1 VIDIHFF
8 NCDTVIVMR
17 LLWVGYFF
25 ESFSLWGTS
34 GYGLYDADRGRPT
47 VSVSES
53 QLFFEALRTSILY
66 SSFLIYIL
74 LLISYKN
81 HKRGVTSWIV
91 TFSQLRLRL
100 ETATKKLEKHT
111 AHHRNSTFIYT
122 H

>member
-1 VIDIHFF
+1 MD
-8 NCDTVIVMR
+8 
-17 LLWVGYFF
+17 
-25 ESFSLWGTS
+25 SFT
-34 GYGLYDADRGRPT
+34 
-47 VSVSES
+47 
-53 QLFFEALRTSILY
+53 LFFRAFFYEAQVVIECVMTSKVVRQSQSQSLSCFFGALRTSILY

-81 HKRGVTSWIV
+81 YKRGVTSWIV

-100 ETATKKLEKHT
+100 ETATEELEKHT